1 MPAMGGPAGGAH
13 ARLKCQ
19 GTRALRVMAGAWA
32 AAFIAG
38 QEWII
43 IVILAA
49 ILIFGAKKIP
59 ELAKTLGRSRGEY
72 EKGKMEGERELAE
85 FKGDKAD
92 ADGGDRPKSDDAS
105 ERPKAADRPKAD
117 VTSDKPGP

>member
-1 MPAMGGPAGGAH
+1 
-13 ARLKCQ
+13 
-19 GTRALRVMAGAWA
+19 MAVTWA

-43 IVILAA
+43 VVILAA

-85 FKGDKAD
+85 FKDGKKGDPG
-92 ADGGDRPKSDDAS
+92 DGEAPPSDG
-105 ERPKAADRPKAD
+105 ERPA
-117 VTSDKPGP
+117 T

>member
-1 MPAMGGPAGGAH
+1 
-13 ARLKCQ
+13 
-19 GTRALRVMAGAWA
+19 MAGAWA
-32 AAFIAG
+32 PAFIAG
-38 QEWII
+38 QEWIV

-85 FKGDKAD
+85 FRDGK
-92 ADGGDRPKSDDAS
+92 GGDGD
-105 ERPKAADRPKAD
+105 ADRPPKAGD
-117 VTSDKPGP
+117 GGAREP